1 MKTSTLR
8 LAPCVPDLA
17 GLGADCFEDL
27 MGWTE
32 GLVGEARAELIHE
45 GEGWKLWRAPLP
57 GTPDGEGRVKEA
69 PRGAGTGWIR
79 IKRFEGGGL
88 GSAMRARLGQ
98 PRSSSFAGREWNF
111 LCRLREAGVPT
122 PEPLAVGEVSAPLFS
137 PSSVLVTRE
146 LEDVQPM
153 DAWLAER
160 SDARSRARL
169 SRALGVFFRRLFSA
183 GLGPFELSPSSVV
196 VGTDD
201 PNAASDCAF
210 VQLAPKTEGSL
221 RFGDM
226 PDVSLEVLPEG
237 LGQVEFGPEEAV
249 DLLGRFGEVCGAASP
264 RERYRVLYGACLRGL
279 SHDERRALQQRVVGS
294 VP

>member
-1 MKTSTLR
+1 MKTTTLR
-8 LAPCVPDLA
+8 LAPDVPDLA

-32 GLVGEARAELIHE
+32 GLVGGARAELVRE

-57 GTPDGEGRVKEA
+57 GTPDEGGRVKER
-69 PRGAGTGWIR
+69 PQGAGTGWIR

-98 PRSSSFAGREWNF
+98 PRSSSFAAREWNL
-111 LCRLREAGVPT
+111 LCQLREAGVPT

-153 DAWLAER
+153 DTWLAER
-160 SDARSRARL
+160 PDARSRARL
-169 SRALGVFFRRLFSA
+169 SRALGVFFRRLFAA
-183 GLGPFELSPSSVV
+183 GLGPLELSPSSVV
-196 VGTDD
+196 VGTED
-201 PNAASDCAF
+201 PNADTDCAF

-221 RFGDM
+221 RFGDA
-226 PDVSLEVLPEG
+226 PNVALEALPEG
-237 LGQVEFGPEEAV
+237 LGQAGLDPEEAV
-249 DLLGRFGEVCGAASP
+249 ELLGRFGEACGAASP
-264 RERYRVLYGACLRGL
+264 RERYRVLHGACLRGL
-279 SHDERRALQQRVVGS
+279 PRDERRALQQRVAGS
-294 VP
+294 VS

>member
-1 MKTSTLR
+1 MKSSTLR
-8 LAPCVPDLA
+8 LAPDVPDLQ

-32 GLVGEARAELIHE
+32 GLVGAQRAELVEE
-45 GEGWKLWRAPLP
+45 GAGWKLWRAPLP
-57 GTPDGEGRVKEA
+57 GTPGADGKVTER

-88 GSAMRARLGQ
+88 GSAMRARLAQ
-98 PRSSSFAGREWNF
+98 PRSSSFAGREWNL
-111 LCRLREAGVPT
+111 LCRLREVGVPT

-137 PSSVLVTRE
+137 PASVLVTRE

-153 DAWLAER
+153 SAWLAER
-160 SDARSRARL
+160 PDARSRARL

-183 GLGPFELSPSSVV
+183 GLGPLELSPASVV

-226 PDVSLEVLPEG
+226 PDVALEVLPEG
-237 LGQVEFGPEEAV
+237 LGQVESDPKEAV
-249 DLLGRFGEVCGAASP
+249 DLLARFGRAFGAASP
-264 RERYRVLYGACLRGL
+264 RERYRTLHGACLRGL
-279 SHDERRALQQRVVGS
+279 SREERRALQQRAASIVS
-294 VP
+294 